1 MDTVCPSSIGALV
14 GIWRAL
20 HKDLSVEMDPTEGR
34 YLQHVVYAM
43 DDELVAAL
51 LAAKLAMSKPPSN
64 THSMGDLVRRGSQV
78 LYSVQGRRHRARLV
92 HGSAR
97 EDGLLGV
104 DTRFGAALLGLRSGH
119 SLLWPHEHGQLVE
132 VHALEVANE
141 RPRIGGTSKR
151 NPQHVSDPCA
161 SG

>member
-51 LAAKLAMSKPPSN
+51 LAAKLAMSKLPSN
-64 THSMGDLVRRGSQV
+64 THSMGDLVRRGSEV

-104 DTRFGAALLGLRSGH
+104 DTRFGAALLGLRSGQ
-119 SLLWPHEHGQLVE
+119 SLLWPLEHGRLVE
-132 VHALEVANE
+132 VHALEVADGRARADGAFE
-141 RPRIGGTSKR
+141 KR
-151 NPQHVSDPCA
+151 AQHGSVPCA

>member
-64 THSMGDLVRRGSQV
+64 THSMGDLVRRGSEV
-78 LYSVQGRRHRARLV
+78 LYSVQGRRYRARLV

-104 DTRFGAALLGLRSGH
+104 DTRFGAALLGLRSGQ
-119 SLLWPHEHGQLVE
+119 SLLWPHEHGRLVE
-132 VHALEVANE
+132 VHALEVADGRA
-141 RPRIGGTSKR
+141 RPDGAFEKR
-151 NPQHVSDPCA
+151 AQHGSVPCA